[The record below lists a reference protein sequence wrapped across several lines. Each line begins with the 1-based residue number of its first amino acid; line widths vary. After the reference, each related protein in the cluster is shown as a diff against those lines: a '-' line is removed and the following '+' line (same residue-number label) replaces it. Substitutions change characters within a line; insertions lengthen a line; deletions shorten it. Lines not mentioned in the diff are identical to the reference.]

1 MSTLFVILA
10 LGACIATG
18 IAGAFGMRF
27 YIARNRMIAERED
40 PRDTKIRDLQA
51 SIKLANK
58 DLALK
63 RTSTDESTEHLKLAH
78 TRIDELLHR
87 INKHKEKV
95 ATCQTLLETE
105 SAAKELLQ
113 DKLSVAKTQ
122 LEALKE
128 QNQELSLQLTASDEG
143 DMLSPSIHESD
154 EKSEADDDEPLADML
169 SPVSEDDGSPSLIQS
184 LTEELDRWKH
194 HCHVLG
200 NELKH
205 QREQIKSEP
214 KPQKMSTED
223 AIDELTDIRGIGSV
237 LARKLHEIGIF
248 RFQELINLDTDRLA
262 RAQALIPDLER
273 RMQRDDWIDQ
283 ARTLYQD
290 KYHSAVCP

>member
-1 MSTLFVILA
+1 
-10 LGACIATG
+10 
-18 IAGAFGMRF
+18 
-27 YIARNRMIAERED
+27 
-40 PRDTKIRDLQA
+40 
-51 SIKLANK
+51 
-58 DLALK
+58 
-63 RTSTDESTEHLKLAH
+63 
-78 TRIDELLHR
+78 
-87 INKHKEKV
+87 
-95 ATCQTLLETE
+95 
-105 SAAKELLQ
+105 LQ

-248 RFQELINLDTDRLA
+248 RFQELINLDTDKLA
-262 RAQALIPDLER
+262 RAQALIPDLKR